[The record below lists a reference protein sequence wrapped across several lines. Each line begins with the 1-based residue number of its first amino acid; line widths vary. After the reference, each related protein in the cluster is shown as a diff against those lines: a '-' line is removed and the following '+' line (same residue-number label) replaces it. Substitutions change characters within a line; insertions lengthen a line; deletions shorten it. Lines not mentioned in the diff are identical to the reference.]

1 MLYFDW
7 TLWLLAPALLFA
19 LWAQYK
25 VRSSFQR
32 YSRVRASSGYTGAQL
47 ARELLRR
54 AEVTAQ
60 TQQVRGEAAAR
71 ALGAVA
77 IEMTPGQ
84 MTDHYDPRANVLRLS
99 QPVYGSDSIAALG
112 IAAHEAGHAIQQAVG
127 DRGMAIRAALV
138 PLAQF
143 GSTLAFPLF
152 FIGLIF
158 SASGL
163 RILMDVGILLYIGAV
178 AFTVMTLPVEYDASH
193 RALVLLRDGGFV
205 SSDELRGVRRVLGAA
220 ALTYV
225 AAAAMAIM
233 TLIRLLILRG
243 RD

>member
-1 MLYFDW
+1 
-7 TLWLLAPALLFA
+7 
-19 LWAQYK
+19 
-25 VRSSFQR
+25 
-32 YSRVRASSGYTGAQL
+32 
-47 ARELLRR
+47 
-54 AEVTAQ
+54 
-60 TQQVRGEAAAR
+60 
-71 ALGAVA
+71 
-77 IEMTPGQ
+77 
-84 MTDHYDPRANVLRLS
+84 
-99 QPVYGSDSIAALG
+99 
-112 IAAHEAGHAIQQAVG
+112 
-127 DRGMAIRAALV
+127 MAIRAALV